1 MVEPRAVAWKDII
14 SKILLR
20 KNLSCLFFSDIM
32 HKEENLESME
42 IKQYK
47 TNREKSVEQ
56 KLVLRKYQ

>member
-1 MVEPRAVAWKDII
+1 MVELGAVAWKDII

-47 TNREKSVEQ
+47 TSLKPISDIDSINI
-56 KLVLRKYQ
+56 